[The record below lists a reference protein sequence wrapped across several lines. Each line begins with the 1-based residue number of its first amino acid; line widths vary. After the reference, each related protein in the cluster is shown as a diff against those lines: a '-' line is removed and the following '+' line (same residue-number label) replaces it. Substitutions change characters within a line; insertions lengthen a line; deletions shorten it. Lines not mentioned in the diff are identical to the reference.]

1 MGQAAVSTR
10 LYERID
16 FQVWWDV
23 VWNAG
28 WRSLL
33 NQLSEEEQ
41 KQFEEIAEVLG
52 DEGAWFNTEVL
63 IAVGGEVNNYCN
75 YSA

>member
-28 WRSLL
+28 WRRLL

-41 KQFEEIAEVLG
+41 K
-52 DEGAWFNTEVL
+52 
-63 IAVGGEVNNYCN
+63 
-75 YSA
+75 